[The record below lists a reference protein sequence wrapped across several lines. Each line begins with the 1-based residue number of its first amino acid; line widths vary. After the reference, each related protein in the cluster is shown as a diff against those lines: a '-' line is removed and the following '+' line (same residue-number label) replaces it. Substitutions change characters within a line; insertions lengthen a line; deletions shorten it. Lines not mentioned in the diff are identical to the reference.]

1 MESLAF
7 KRRKSA
13 PAVTLVET
21 MVSIVVVGI
30 LALGG
35 LGYQYHAAGHIR
47 VARGQIVAT
56 RIAQLLIED
65 WKSTGGSDEYD
76 PETLGIGFSPVPP
89 QAGIAGSAYSIVVD
103 GFPMIATLAFDDVD
117 YDEEAEIKLRLLA
130 VVVEPGQ
137 TAPETGVVVAS
148 AAGPAA
154 PVTMLTYV
162 RFDASGG

>member
-1 MESLAF
+1 MKF
-7 KRRKSA
+7 A
-13 PAVTLVET
+13 PAMTLVEA
-21 MVSIVVVGI
+21 MVSVMVVAI

-35 LGYQYHAAGHIR
+35 LGYQYHAAGHLR

-76 PETLGIGFSPVPP
+76 PETLRLGFSPVAP
-89 QAGIAGSAYSIVVD
+89 QAGVDGSAYSIVVES
-103 GFPMIATLAFDDVD
+103 FPMIVTLAFDDVE
-117 YDEEAEIKLRLLA
+117 YDEEAQIRLRLLA

-137 TAPETGVVVAS
+137 TA
-148 AAGPAA
+148 AGPAT
-154 PVTMLTYV
+154 PVTMVTYV